1 MSHRNFTAFLAALGL
16 ASVACSTQ
24 SPLAPGTAGDE
35 GRRLSVVPASSGR
48 TSADTSVALH
58 AASTVPGSYEL
69 LFLSSGQ
76 IVPTL
81 PVCRPSSCQE
91 LTLRAH
97 VESSVGP
104 AERGAVTFQY
114 CSFKGGPPNDI
125 TRPDE
130 APSSAC
136 EVDGTGRWA
145 NLQSIRLKE
154 ARDVDVNFG
163 IVQIPRTVGFRF
175 RYSPQGSSIASGTSA
190 EKNFTWV
197 EGPPAS

>member
-81 PVCRPSSCQE
+81 PVCGPSSCQE

-136 EVDGTGRWA
+136 EVEGTARWA
-145 NLQSIRLKE
+145 NLLSMKVNE
-154 ARDVDVNFG
+154 AGDAAMNFG
-163 IVQIPRTVGFRF
+163 VVQIPRTVGFRF
-175 RYSPQGSSIASGTSA
+175 RYSSQGGDIASGVSA
-190 EKNFTWV
+190 AEDFTWTQQ
-197 EGPPAS
+197 

>member
-81 PVCRPSSCQE
+81 PVCGPSSCQE

-145 NLQSIRLKE
+145 NLLSMKVSE
-154 ARDVDVNFG
+154 AGDASTNFG
-163 IVQIPRTVGFRF
+163 PVRLPRTVGFRF
-175 RYSPQGSSIASGTSA
+175 RYSTQGGDIASGVSPA
-190 EKNFTWV
+190 EDFTWT
-197 EGPPAS
+197 AQ

>member
-1 MSHRNFTAFLAALGL
+1 MSHRNFTVFLAALGL

-35 GRRLSVVPASSGR
+35 VPRLSAVPASTSR
-48 TSADTSVALH
+48 TSADTSTASH
-58 AASTVPGSYEL
+58 AASTLTGSFEL
-69 LFLSSGQ
+69 FFLSNGQ

-81 PVCRPSSCQE
+81 PVRQE

-114 CSFKGGPPNDI
+114 CSLRGGPPNDI
-125 TRPDE
+125 TRADE

-136 EVDGTGRWA
+136 EVEGTGRWA
-145 NLQSIRLKE
+145 NLLSMKVNE
-154 ARDVDVNFG
+154 AGDASMNFG
-163 IVQIPRTVGFRF
+163 FVQIPRTVGFRF
-175 RYSPQGSSIASGTSA
+175 RYSPQGGDIASGVSPA
-190 EKNFTWV
+190 EDFTWT
-197 EGPPAS
+197 AQ